1 MGFDYRK
8 LRLGARAIR
17 GEAYKQHL
25 GGGAAQWE
33 RRGQFQLAL
42 LRHLGLVESS
52 RVLDVGCGPLRGGLP
67 IIHFVGARNYRGFD
81 ANRSLVE
88 AAHFELERAG
98 LREAIGHV
106 TLLEDF
112 ALGTLAARYDV
123 VLCFS
128 VLNHCTPDERARF
141 FAAVPAVMA
150 PASFVVVTHATWF
163 APEVLAG
170 TGLRVAQR
178 FVAES
183 DLPASLAPQQWGF
196 PAGDGGPLPILVI
209 GAGSPPP

>member
-1 MGFDYRK
+1 
-8 LRLGARAIR
+8 
-17 GEAYKQHL
+17 
-25 GGGAAQWE
+25 
-33 RRGQFQLAL
+33 
-42 LRHLGLVESS
+42 
-52 RVLDVGCGPLRGGLP
+52 
-67 IIHFVGARNYRGFD
+67 
-81 ANRSLVE
+81 
-88 AAHFELERAG
+88 
-98 LREAIGHV
+98 
-106 TLLEDF
+106 
-112 ALGTLAARYDV
+112 
-123 VLCFS
+123 
-128 VLNHCTPDERARF
+128 RF

-150 PASFVVVTHATWF
+150 PASLVVVTHATWF